1 MEEKRKNKLKNVK
14 TEDFTIVN
22 VIFNGKVSRLAPGL
36 SILPISTLTLVHWSE
51 ILIHD

>member
-22 VIFNGKVSRLAPGL
+22 VIFNGKVSRLAPL
-36 SILPISTLTLVHWSE
+36 LPISTLTLVHWSE